1 MRPLLGPLLVLVGLG
16 TAAVYGP
23 MQVSRA
29 RATMSWPTTDGTV
42 LDSQVVSSRV
52 NRRNK
57 WGPQVHYE
65 YFIAGTRHESDSV
78 WPGGSKSR
86 TGRSFAEEIVARYAK
101 GTRIK
106 VYYDPD
112 TPGNA
117 VLEPGDTL
125 RAWLTIGFG
134 AVLMI
139 VGAVVFMRRRRMP
152 LR

>member
-86 TGRSFAEEIVARYAK
+86 TGRSFAGRWCMNP
-101 GTRIK
+101 TRAQYVPTGLSFSFGSPQIS
-106 VYYDPD
+106 
-112 TPGNA
+112 
-117 VLEPGDTL
+117 VLRVQACD
-125 RAWLTIGFG
+125 
-134 AVLMI
+134 
-139 VGAVVFMRRRRMP
+139 
-152 LR
+152 

>member
-1 MRPLLGPLLVLVGLG
+1 MMM
-16 TAAVYGP
+16 A
-23 MQVSRA
+23 
-29 RATMSWPTTDGTV
+29 
-42 LDSQVVSSRV
+42 
-52 NRRNK
+52 
-57 WGPQVHYE
+57 
-65 YFIAGTRHESDSV
+65 
-78 WPGGSKSR
+78 
-86 TGRSFAEEIVARYAK
+86 GRSFAEEIVARYPK